1 MKIAVIITTLLVSA
15 VTVFADGRITG
26 EFNGQLVAAGSGRI
40 LLLDKTGKV
49 LWQHTGGNCSDI
61 WMLEN
66 GNVLHAD
73 NNVAEI
79 NPKTDETVWSY
90 RPEMQESGGTFS
102 CQRLKNGNTLVG
114 ENSSGRLVE
123 VDKAGKVVFELK
135 LPLCKPGDHDNL
147 RMVRKLDNGNYLVC
161 HKKDKLVR
169 EYTPDGKVVFEVT
182 VPPASYSAVR
192 LPGGNT
198 VVGHLDA
205 ITEFDSK
212 GGKVWEFLKEDLP
225 DLKIGSICGIHVL
238 KDGVVVMG
246 VYQADESGQGGS
258 MLAISRDKK
267 LLWRLVNG
275 DKNMMSM
282 QVLDETGKPL
292 PGPLLH

>member
-123 VDKAGKVVFELK
+123 VDKAGKIVFELK
-135 LPLCKPGDHDNL
+135 LPLCIPGDHDNL
-147 RMVRKLDNGNYLVC
+147 RIVTITLSNITTALTAAVSAADRDAGVSAALKQEAGLA
-161 HKKDKLVR
+161 R
-169 EYTPDGKVVFEVT
+169 VVIKS
-182 VPPASYSAVR
+182 PASREVKWAV
-192 LPGGNT
+192 T
-198 VVGHLDA
+198 
-205 ITEFDSK
+205 FQ
-212 GGKVWEFLKEDLP
+212 
-225 DLKIGSICGIHVL
+225 
-238 KDGVVVMG
+238 KD
-246 VYQADESGQGGS
+246 
-258 MLAISRDKK
+258 
-267 LLWRLVNG
+267 
-275 DKNMMSM
+275 
-282 QVLDETGKPL
+282 
-292 PGPLLH
+292 